1 MPVVGVV
8 WGQSSREPVRF
19 GRPKFHFRLFPGQKQ
34 EASKSVPSACYRRG
48 SIHAYHIIIVEG
60 VDVGEFLKI
69 INVDL
74 DQTVV
79 VILLGGFIDKTTQV
93 DTGHLGGVQG
103 ADFLPFVLIIR
114 TAVHVLSH
122 LQTVAV
128 DIGLLSLVV
137 IHEGE
142 GERERERKRE
152 RENVQQS
159 IQQGRY
165 GDSAHEGTDECHG

>member
-69 INVDL
+69 ITVDL

-128 DIGLLSLVV
+128 DIGLLSLAV
-137 IHEGE
+137 IQDGK
-142 GERERERKRE
+142 KRNKKKK
-152 RENVQQS
+152 NVQQS

-165 GDSAHEGTDECHG
+165 ADPAHEGTDECHG